1 MPFLIYPLAA
11 AVLGA
16 AYFASTEEGKSF
28 IEETKQGIK
37 TAGQE
42 LMIGGVVVTGLS
54 VLPLTNK
61 QKITIGAAYSA
72 YLIAKI
78 KADKKDQS
86 VLEKGHPVIEEVELD
101 ETWLF

>member
-1 MPFLIYPLAA
+1 MPLLIYPIAA

-16 AYFASTEEGKSF
+16 AYYASTEEGKNF
-28 IEETKQGIK
+28 VEETKQGVK

-78 KADKKDQS
+78 KADKKNQS
-86 VLEKGHPVIEEVELD
+86 VLEKAHPVVEEVELD